1 MTARRWP
8 VLVTLVAVL
17 AMPEWTMAQC
27 PMCRQALLSADAQ
40 GLAAAF
46 RSGILFL
53 LAAPFVVFAA
63 VATIAVR
70 TRSQRRE
77 ARESG
82 RKGEV

>member
-1 MTARRWP
+1 MTRRGAS
-8 VLVTLVAVL
+8 VLVVL
-17 AMPEWTMAQC
+17 AAMCAMPEWATAQC
-27 PMCRQALLSADAQ
+27 PMCRQALMSADAQ

-70 TRSQRRE
+70 TRSRRRG
-77 ARESG
+77 AREPG
-82 RKGEV
+82 LE